1 MVKATISVSSVNGK
15 EKENGPVVPV
25 PLNDALH
32 VVVDNVTVSPLICD
46 DGIQRL
52 IYYQYCLHL
61 SIDHIGIR
69 RLFLSVQ

>member
-1 MVKATISVSSVNGK
+1 MVKAAISVSSVNGK

-52 IYYQYCLHL
+52 IYYQCCLHL
-61 SIDHIGIR
+61 SIDHIGIL
-69 RLFLSVQ
+69 RLFLLVQ